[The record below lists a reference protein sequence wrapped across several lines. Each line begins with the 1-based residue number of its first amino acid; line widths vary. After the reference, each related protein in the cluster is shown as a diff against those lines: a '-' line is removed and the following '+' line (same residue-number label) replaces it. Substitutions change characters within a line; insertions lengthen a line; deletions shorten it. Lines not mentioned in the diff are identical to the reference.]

1 MQPCSRTIVGAL
13 TASILASVLVA
24 APPALAA
31 SGAFTQSAPI
41 VADGS
46 GLSTL
51 IAASTDLITPD
62 ADGETST
69 LMLPAP
75 PAAQV
80 TRIEVVL
87 DVDHESL
94 DDLDVVLS
102 APNGRTT
109 VLVSDVGGAHPLEA
123 SLIVTDST
131 MGGPPPPFGD
141 EDLTG
146 TTGLATDHDTT
157 SGDVDAFP
165 ASAPPS
171 LPALS
176 GSDAQGDWTLTAY
189 DDTAGNVGSLTRWQI
204 RVAYGISATP
214 SPSTVL
220 VSGLPTAVT
229 DVDLALRDIDTDF
242 LADTEILLE
251 SPDGRYAHVL
261 SESPLAVQQRT
272 ST

>member
-1 MQPCSRTIVGAL
+1 M
-13 TASILASVLVA
+13 
-24 APPALAA
+24 
-31 SGAFTQSAPI
+31 
-41 VADGS
+41 
-46 GLSTL
+46 
-51 IAASTDLITPD
+51 
-62 ADGETST
+62 
-69 LMLPAP
+69 
-75 PAAQV
+75 
-80 TRIEVVL
+80 VL
-87 DVDHESL
+87 DVDHESF

-189 DDTAGNVGSLTRWQI
+189 DDTP
-204 RVAYGISATP
+204 ATSDP
-214 SPSTVL
+214 SP
-220 VSGLPTAVT
+220 G
-229 DVDLALRDIDTDF
+229 
-242 LADTEILLE
+242 
-251 SPDGRYAHVL
+251 GR
-261 SESPLAVQQRT
+261 SESPTASAQRQALPPC
-272 ST
+272 S